1 MSDGVNQI
9 KSLSEKYLDVIMEAK
24 TQTTATIDVKY
35 VDDKLSVMISNIGDA
50 PEVEWGE
57 PINGLTFQ
65 VKTGRNNLPYPLY
78 VLAGLRAEDTPL
90 RMNQIPGAGGILGQT
105 LYMQDMIKG
114 ATIGAGDQDTN
125 AAIDRVYITEDEI
138 KITYDTRRTSDL
150 NGKYKKFEVT
160 ISMKSVF
167 GREGDSYISKLKSSD
182 VSSMDAQSFMKE
194 FGKGV
199 SIKNRESAKVTFQ
212 SR

>member
-1 MSDGVNQI
+1 MSDGARQI
-9 KSLSEKYLDVIMEAK
+9 KSLSEKYLDVLMEAK
-24 TQTTATIDVKY
+24 TTTTAAVDVKY
-35 VDDKLSVMISNIGDA
+35 VDDKLSVMISNITDA

-65 VKTGRNNLPYPLY
+65 VKTGGNNLPYPLY

-90 RMNQIPGAGGILGQT
+90 RMNEIPGASGVLTQA
-105 LYMQDMIKG
+105 LYMQDMIRS
-114 ATIGAGDQDTN
+114 ATIGAGDQDSN
-125 AAIDRVYITEDEI
+125 AAIDRIYITKDEI
-138 KITYDTRRTSDL
+138 KITYDTRRTSEL

-182 VSSMDAQSFMKE
+182 VGSMDGQSFMNE

-199 SIKNRESAKVTFQ
+199 SIKHRESAQVTFQ